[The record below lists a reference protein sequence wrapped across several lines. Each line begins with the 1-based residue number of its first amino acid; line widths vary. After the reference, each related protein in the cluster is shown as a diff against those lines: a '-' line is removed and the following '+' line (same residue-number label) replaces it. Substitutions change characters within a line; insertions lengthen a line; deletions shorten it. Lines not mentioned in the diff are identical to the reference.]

1 MSQDSIAPRVRF
13 APSPTGYVHVGSLRT
28 ALYNY
33 LFARRLGGKLILR
46 IEDTDQKRYVEGA
59 VENLISSMKW
69 AGITFDEGPVQ
80 GGDFGPYYQS
90 QRLDLYTKYCD
101 QLLESGH
108 AYRCFCT
115 PERLETLRADLMSQG
130 KDPMYD
136 GHCKSLSA
144 EEIASRMAAGEK
156 SVVRLAMPRGEQIS
170 WNDIIRGDVSFDSGL
185 IDDQVLMK
193 SDGFPTYHMANVVDD
208 HLMEITHVIRGEE
221 WVSSTPK
228 HLVLYK
234 AFGWTPPQFAHLPLL
249 LNSDR
254 SKLSKR
260 QGDVAV
266 EDYKNKGY
274 LPESLVNFIALLGW
288 YPGEDREIFSLEELT
303 QTFSLEKVSKSGSV
317 FDTAKLDFINE
328 HYMKQLDTET
338 IATMCL
344 PFMVSAG
351 LATEEQLKS
360 KWDWFVRLVG
370 YCGERV
376 KKPELIVELTSFI
389 FSDGIAEYEP
399 KAVKKFLA
407 CDIGIQSLEGALPII
422 RDIKTFDRENLERE
436 VSDFIVKS
444 EIKMGKAIQPL
455 RIACTGSSV
464 SFGIFEILETLGREE
479 SVKRLEKALAFARE
493 TISSNS
499 QE

>member
-1 MSQDSIAPRVRF
+1 MSSEFTAPRVRF

-33 LFARRLGGKLILR
+33 LYARRNKGTLILR

-59 VENLISSMKW
+59 VENLLSSMEW
-69 AGITFDEGPVQ
+69 AGITFDEGPSQ

-90 QRLDLYTKYCD
+90 QRLELYKKHCQT
-101 QLLESGH
+101 LLDSGH

-115 PERLETLRADLMSQG
+115 PERLEKLRAELMSQG
-130 KDPMYD
+130 KDSMYD
-136 GHCKSLSA
+136 GNCRALSSD
-144 EEIASRMAAGEK
+144 EVSQRMANGEK
-156 SVVRLAMPRGEQIS
+156 SVVRLAMPVGEQIS
-170 WNDIIRGDVSFDSGL
+170 WKDIIRGEVTFDSSL
-185 IDDQVLMK
+185 IDDQVLVK
-193 SDGFPTYHMANVVDD
+193 SDGFPTYHLANVIDD
-208 HLMEITHVIRGEE
+208 HCMEITHVIRGEE

-266 EDYKNKGY
+266 EDYRNKGY

-288 YPGEDREIFSLEELT
+288 YPGDDREIFTLDELT
-303 QTFSLEKVSKSGSV
+303 ETFSLEKVSKSGSV

-328 HYMKQLDTET
+328 HYMKQLDSEA
-338 IATMCL
+338 IAAMCL
-344 PFMVSAG
+344 PFLAG
-351 LATEEQLKS
+351 SGLVTEAELKS
-360 KWDWFVRLVG
+360 RWDWFVRLVG
-370 YCGERV
+370 YCGERI

-389 FSDGIAEYEP
+389 FRENIEEYDP
-399 KAVKKFLA
+399 KAVKKFMA
-407 CDIGIQSLEGALPII
+407 CDTGIRALEGVLPIVRNI
-422 RDIKTFDRENLERE
+422 ESFDRENLEKE
-436 VSDFIVKS
+436 ISAFIVGS

-464 SFGIFEILETLGREE
+464 SFGIFEILESLGREK
-479 SVKRLEKALAFARE
+479 SCDRLEKALAFARA
-493 TISSNS
+493 TMASNN